1 MREGE
6 LIILLGAGTSVEAGI
21 PASRQMIAEVEK
33 SLGSDQKWKPYQQLY
48 HFVKASLIGAEVMRG
63 KAVSEPDIE
72 RVVNTL
78 SELAKNTECALYP
91 FMSGWHQRL
100 IELAGSD
107 FREVKAFRSLILNQ
121 LRDWISLE
129 SYTKTRYYEAFF
141 KLREELKFAI
151 RVFSLNYDLCLENNA
166 NGRELEVGFD
176 RQSEVWDFRRFESRD
191 ETAPD
196 IYLYK
201 LHGSINWFRD
211 RSHGNILKISAAPH
225 ATPDLIFG
233 TDYKMQ
239 YIDPYLFYAYEL
251 RRFSLE
257 SKVILA
263 IGYSFRDDHINGII
277 AQALQNDPA
286 RVLIAVSPSAS
297 KDLGA
302 VRDVLTQCLP
312 IDETA
317 AAFLARVTIK
327 SLEEMAGIREADP
340 LFDEAPS
347 NSIGDGVVP
356 VTPLTTGL
364 TDRVR
369 KLGLAGGLT

>member
-21 PASRQMIAEVEK
+21 PASRQMIAEVET
-33 SLGSDQKWKPYQQLY
+33 LLDSDQTWKSYRQLY
-48 HFVKASLIGAEVMRG
+48 QFVKASLIGAEVMRG

-100 IELAGSD
+100 IELAGHD
-107 FREVKAFRSLILNQ
+107 FKEVKAFRSLILHR

-129 SYTKTRYYEAFF
+129 SYSKTRYYEAFF
-141 KLREELKFAI
+141 KIREELKFAI
-151 RVFSLNYDLCLENNA
+151 RVFSLNYDLCLENNS

-176 RQSEVWDFRRFESRD
+176 PQSEVWDFRRFESRE

-201 LHGSINWFRD
+201 LPGSINWYRD
-211 RSHGNILKISAAPH
+211 RSQGNILKISAAPH
-225 ATPDLIFG
+225 ASPDLIFG
-233 TDYKMQ
+233 TMQ

-297 KDLGA
+297 KDVVA
-302 VRDVLTQCLP
+302 VKEVSTQCRA
-312 IDETA
+312 IDKTA
-317 AAFLARVTIK
+317 ATFLTGLTIK
-327 SLEEMAGIREADP
+327 SLEETAGIRETDP
-340 LFDEAPS
+340 LFDEGSSDS
-347 NSIGDGVVP
+347 NGDVSASG
-356 VTPLTTGL
+356 TIATMNFA
-364 TDRVR
+364 DR
-369 KLGLAGGLT
+369 GY

>member
-21 PASRQMIAEVEK
+21 PASRQMIAEVET
-33 SLGSDQKWKPYQQLY
+33 LLDSDQTWKSYRQLY
-48 HFVKASLIGAEVMRG
+48 QFVKASLIGAEVMRG

-100 IELAGSD
+100 IELAGND
-107 FREVKAFRSLILNQ
+107 FKEVKAFRSLILHR

-129 SYTKTRYYEAFF
+129 SYSKTRYYEAFF

-151 RVFSLNYDLCLENNA
+151 RVFSLNYDLCLENNT

-176 RQSEVWDFRRFESRD
+176 PQSEVWDFRRFESRE

-201 LHGSINWFRD
+201 LHGSINWYRD
-211 RSHGNILKISAAPH
+211 RSQGNILKISAAPH
-225 ATPDLIFG
+225 ASPDLIFG

-286 RVLIAVSPSAS
+286 RVLIAVSPNAS
-297 KDLGA
+297 KDVVA
-302 VRDVLTQCLP
+302 VKEVSTQCRA
-312 IDETA
+312 IDKTA
-317 AAFLARVTIK
+317 AAFLTGVTIK
-327 SLEEMAGIREADP
+327 SLEETAGIRETDP

-347 NSIGDGVVP
+347 NSIGDGSAS
-356 VTPLTTGL
+356 VTPAITSF
-364 TDRVR
+364 TDRIH
-369 KLGLAGGLT
+369 